1 MSSDAKEKARALLAS
16 VKEYPSGYR
25 SYADTETHV
34 RPLTKLESDLMD
46 ALKAVLEDEDAE
58 ASWGYRAAEVSGDR
72 IETWG
77 PKGDPDRSWSTLAEA
92 QQAAALD
99 DAFVVRRRA
108 AAPWE
113 RVHSVV

>member
-1 MSSDAKEKARALLAS
+1 MSSDAKEKAKALLAS

-25 SYADTETHV
+25 SHADTETHV
-34 RPLTKLESDLMD
+34 RPLTKLENDLLD
-46 ALKAVLEDEDAE
+46 ALKAVLEDEDSDS
-58 ASWGYRAAEVSGDR
+58 SWEYRAAEVHGDQVY
-72 IETWG
+72 TWG
-77 PKGDPDRSWSTLAEA
+77 PKGDPDRSWATLAEA